1 MTPITM
7 TRRTFGGLSALLL
20 AGLAGCGR
28 ENPGSGGSSEVT
40 YQLSWTHSVQF
51 GGTYI
56 AQDRG
61 LFEDLTV
68 RLAAGGPNVAGDANT
83 VSGAALMN
91 ISSADGVARS
101 NAEGADLVITVA
113 DDGIGPPSR
122 GGSSTARPT
131 PSAPK
136 RPTVC
141 SSRAICASIR
151 TPGRTWRCGP

>member
-101 NAEGADLVITVA
+101 NAE
-113 DDGIGPPSR
+113 
-122 GGSSTARPT
+122 
-131 PSAPK
+131 
-136 RPTVC
+136 
-141 SSRAICASIR
+141 
-151 TPGRTWRCGP
+151 

>member
-1 MTPITM
+1 M
-7 TRRTFGGLSALLL
+7 
-20 AGLAGCGR
+20 
-28 ENPGSGGSSEVT
+28 T

-68 RLAAGGPNVAGDANT
+68 RLAAGGLNVAGDANT

-101 NAEGADLVITVA
+101 NAEGADLVIIGAQYQKSPATILSLA
-113 DDGIGPPSR
+113 DARCANSQDSIGKQI
-122 GGSSTARPT
+122 GG
-131 PSAPK
+131 
-136 RPTVC
+136 
-141 SSRAICASIR
+141 
-151 TPGRTWRCGP
+151 

>member
-101 NAEGADLVITVA
+101 NAEGADLVIIGAQYQKSPATILSLADAPLREPQDLIGKQIGVA
-113 DDGIGPPSR
+113 GTDTPGL
-122 GGSSTARPT
+122 T
-131 PSAPK
+131 PSSP
-136 RPTVC
+136 
-141 SSRAICASIR
+141 
-151 TPGRTWRCGP
+151 

>member
-83 VSGAALMN
+83 VSGAAWEVDRFKVQNASFHARIRFSRRVEAMPGMA
-91 ISSADGVARS
+91 IGV
-101 NAEGADLVITVA
+101 
-113 DDGIGPPSR
+113 
-122 GGSSTARPT
+122 ST
-131 PSAPK
+131 
-136 RPTVC
+136 
-141 SSRAICASIR
+141 
-151 TPGRTWRCGP
+151 